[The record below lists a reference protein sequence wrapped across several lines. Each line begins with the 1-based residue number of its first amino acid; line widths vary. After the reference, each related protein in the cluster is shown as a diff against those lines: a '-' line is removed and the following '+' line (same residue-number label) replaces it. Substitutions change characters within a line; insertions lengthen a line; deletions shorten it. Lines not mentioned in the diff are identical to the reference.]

1 MDYFEEVDFFEE
13 TDFLTDFADADE
25 AEIALFE
32 MDEACLDAAC
42 AFLAKEAAS
51 LAAATA
57 LALAVFKDA
66 LDLF

>member
-1 MDYFEEVDFFEE
+1 M
-13 TDFLTDFADADE
+13 
-25 AEIALFE
+25 ALFE